1 MPDRSHIGRRYRAQG
16 QVVDA
21 QRAALFAAAV
31 SGGEA
36 VFEPGAIPPTFAAVY
51 CLMPTLAQLFA
62 DVEVGISLAG
72 LVHAEQSFEWPA
84 PLHAGDVVDAVAE
97 IASVERRRGLTFVT
111 VRLEAVN
118 QAGQAV
124 CRGRS
129 LFLVRGPGDE
139 QSAQVETG
147 GSRDAESRG

>member
-1 MPDRSHIGRRYRAQG
+1 MPDRSHIGRRYRTAG
-16 QVVDA
+16 QLVEA

-31 SGGEA
+31 SGGDE
-36 VFEPGAIPPTFAAVY
+36 VFDPGSIPPTFAAVY
-51 CLMPTLAQLFA
+51 CLMPTLALLFA

-111 VRLEAVN
+111 VRLEAAN
-118 QAGQAV
+118 QAGEAV

-129 LFLVRGPGDE
+129 LFLIRGPGDE
-139 QSAQVETG
+139 PSMVVESNG
-147 GSRDAESRG
+147 PRGAESRG

>member
-51 CLMPTLAQLFA
+51 CLMPTLARLFA
-62 DVEVGISLAG
+62 DVEVGIDLAG

-97 IASVERRRGLTFVT
+97 ITSVETRRGLIFVA
-111 VRLEAVN
+111 VGLEAAN
-118 QAGQAV
+118 RAGQDV
-124 CRGRS
+124 CRGRC
-129 LFLVRGPGDE
+129 LFVIRGAGDE
-139 QSAQVETG
+139 RPAAVEPSALG
-147 GSRDAESRG
+147 DAEDRG